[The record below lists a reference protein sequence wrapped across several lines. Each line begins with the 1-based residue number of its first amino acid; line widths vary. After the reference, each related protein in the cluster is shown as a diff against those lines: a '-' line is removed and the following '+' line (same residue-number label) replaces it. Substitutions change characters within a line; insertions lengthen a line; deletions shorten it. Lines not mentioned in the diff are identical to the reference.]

1 MPKQHSFRGRL
12 IPRLSARRLSFLLVC
27 FSIFAVLSLLI
38 SLPTTLS
45 ADSQLTRYTEHI
57 PKIPKIPKIKNPFAQ
72 SVLNPFKQP
81 SHPPPRQK
89 NDTYDESS
97 WWADWKWLSVPFSSS
112 LTLDEDRSL
121 LPPLKE
127 RPHIYCYYDA
137 TIKKD
142 EPVKDAESDL
152 LLTWR
157 RAWWAQ
163 GFRPVILGAAEAM
176 QNPLYSELQRLAI
189 DPSLKTDLMRW
200 LAWESMGGGL
210 LSYYTTLPMGSRE
223 DPLLASFRRGE
234 YPKLTRWE
242 KFDGGLF
249 AGGQEQV
256 VAVIKDV
263 MANEKLAEAKNFI
276 TAAPKEAF
284 TIDKKPA
291 AIAYYDADTIEG
303 KFSKVAQA
311 IADDTAKGL
320 KSLNTLINSHLHTT
334 WQNTFTSGIAVLKPL
349 PHHSTY
355 MVTDAW
361 ELAEDLSQCSPS
373 PMVASCPPN
382 NPQCSPCVSSTP
394 MHIGT
399 PGRYRNSST
408 LYTIGTVPHPYTTA
422 VMTQMSTSITIRWV
436 RRESP
441 RDPWLAAATIE
452 LLGAAVGGSP
462 RVLFFKEAVAAESST
477 ATSLWLT
484 AEKPLTAAFRDELDW
499 HFGFPV
505 PHDLD
510 RGESDTPVP
519 GPERLPKQEHDPADG
534 HVASES
540 ELEEEPPLLK
550 RAIAAQ
556 REEDDERVVAV
567 RGALEAWNLADTEAW
582 RFARAFLARRVVE
595 RRAWEK
601 EESRYAAGAGT
612 EKAARPGWGG
622 RWTDAAD
629 DDDLKEEEAKEAR
642 RKKKKGKEPRD

>member
-1 MPKQHSFRGRL
+1 MPKQYTLLGRSL
-12 IPRLSARRLSFLLVC
+12 PRLSTRRLSFLLVC

-38 SLPTTLS
+38 SLPNALS
-45 ADSQLTRYTEHI
+45 PDSQLTRYTEHI
-57 PKIPKIPKIKNPFAQ
+57 PKIPTIKIPFAQ

-127 RPHIYCYYDA
+127 RPPIYCYYDA

-142 EPVKDAESDL
+142 DALKDAESDL

-163 GFRPVILGAAEAM
+163 GFRPVILSAAEAM
-176 QNPLYSELQRLAI
+176 QNPLFADVQRATLDAG
-189 DPSLKTDLMRW
+189 LRADLMRW
-200 LAWESMGGGL
+200 LAWENMGGGL
-210 LSYYTTLPMGSRE
+210 LTYYTTLPMGSRE
-223 DPLLASFRRGE
+223 DPLLASFRRAE

-242 KFDGGLF
+242 KLGSGLL
-249 AGGQEQV
+249 AGPQTEVAAAIKEILASDQAAQAKDLLAIVSKNTFV
-256 VAVIKDV
+256 V
-263 MANEKLAEAKNFI
+263 
-276 TAAPKEAF
+276 
-284 TIDKKPA
+284 DKKPA
-291 AIAYYDADTIEG
+291 AIAWYDANTVEG
-303 KFSKVAQA
+303 KFAKVATA
-311 IADDTAKGL
+311 IVEDPAKGL
-320 KSLNTLINSHLHTT
+320 RSLNQLINSHLHTT

-361 ELAEDLSQCSPS
+361 DLAEDLSQCSPS

-382 NPQCSPCVSSTP
+382 NPNCSPCVSSTP

-399 PGRYRNSST
+399 PARYRNSST

-422 VMTQMSTSITIRWV
+422 VMTQMSTSITVRWI

-462 RVLFFKEAVAAESST
+462 RVLYFKEAVGADAST
-477 ATSLWLT
+477 ASSLWLT
-484 AEKPLTAAFRDELDW
+484 AEKPLTSALRDELDW
-499 HFGFPV
+499 HFGFVV
-505 PHDLD
+505 PQGID
-510 RGESDTPVP
+510 RGQSETPVP
-519 GPERLPKQEHDPADG
+519 GPERRPKQEHDPADG
-534 HVASES
+534 RVATEA
-540 ELEEEPPLLK
+540 ELEAEPPLLA
-550 RAIAAQ
+550 RAVAAQ
-556 REEDDERVVAV
+556 HEDDDGRIVTV

-582 RFARAFLARRVVE
+582 RFARAFFARRVAE
-595 RRAWEK
+595 RRGWEA
-601 EESRYAAGAGT
+601 EESKYAEGAGT
-612 EKAARPGWGG
+612 EKGRRRGWGG
-622 RWTDAAD
+622 RWIDDAKKD
-629 DDDLKEEEAKEAR
+629 DDDDEEIREVR
-642 RKKKKGKEPRD
+642 RKKKLEEGKEPRD